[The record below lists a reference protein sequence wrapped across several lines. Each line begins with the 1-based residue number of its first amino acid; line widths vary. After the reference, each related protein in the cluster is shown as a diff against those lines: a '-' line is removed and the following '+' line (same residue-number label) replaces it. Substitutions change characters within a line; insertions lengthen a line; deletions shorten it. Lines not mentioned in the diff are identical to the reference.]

1 MLKMAQIQ
9 YIKHLYETE
18 DKSLREISRITSHSF
33 NTVKKYAYQDNWSPD
48 NLPNIDPQNYPT
60 LGPFIPIIDEWLDND
75 RRVPRK
81 QRHTIS
87 RIFKRLCDEK
97 GFTGSYSSVK
107 KYVRKKRFIDDQASA
122 GFIPLMQPKAHAQA
136 DFGEFTFYTPEGNSR
151 MDRTGH
157 HRADQKDAPLRYQTE
172 FWSPKMT
179 HLSPDEISPV

>member
-87 RIFKRLCDEK
+87 RIFGYVTKKASPAVIQALKSMSAKR
-97 GFTGSYSSVK
+97 GSSMIK
-107 KYVRKKRFIDDQASA
+107 
-122 GFIPLMQPKAHAQA
+122 PLQ
-136 DFGEFTFYTPEGNSR
+136 DLFR
-151 MDRTGH
+151 
-157 HRADQKDAPLRYQTE
+157 
-172 FWSPKMT
+172 
-179 HLSPDEISPV
+179 